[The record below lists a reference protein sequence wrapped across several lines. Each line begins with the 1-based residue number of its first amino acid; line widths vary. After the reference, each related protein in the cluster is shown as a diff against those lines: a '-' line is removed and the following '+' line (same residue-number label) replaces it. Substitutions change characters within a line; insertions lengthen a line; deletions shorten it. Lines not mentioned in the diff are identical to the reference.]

1 MFRCRKR
8 LGRAALTDKYNNF
21 LANGINL
28 EYFTAANNSVYY
40 MKKGFLTVLL
50 SILAGGLTAY
60 GVVKANENHLI
71 PTLQP
76 GENGTGSVEYRTVNL
91 ADSDYPDFTY
101 AAESAV
107 QAVVYVEVTVQ
118 QTARSRGYDP
128 FEDFLNEF
136 GFGFGYGNGNGY
148 GQAQPREQKGSG
160 SGVIIRPDGYIVTNN
175 HVVSGATK
183 ISVTTYDKQKFD
195 ATVVG
200 TDPATDV
207 AIIKV
212 DGQNL
217 PTIPMGDSDQLRL
230 GEWVLAIGSPLGE
243 QLQSTITAGIVS
255 AKGRSMPDGSGE
267 FKIESFIQTD
277 AAVNPGNSG
286 GALVNKKGELVGI
299 NTAIVSQTG
308 SYTGY
313 SFAVP
318 VNIVKRV
325 AADLIDFG
333 SVKRAVLGITMQPV
347 STLDKETQE
356 KLKLNSLK
364 GVYIVEV
371 SKGGAAEEA
380 GLKQGDVIIAID
392 GQQITDGAS
401 VQEKVNN
408 YHPGDKAVVS
418 YVRDGRNQQ
427 AEVTFHAAASQNGE
441 TDVDGSVAFYGA
453 RLKELT
459 KEEQQAMGLRNGG
472 VKIVSVGQGKMAEA
486 GATSGSVILYVN
498 DEPVSKPEDVIA
510 KAKKAQRG
518 IYIEGVD
525 ANGKSFYFGF
535 GK

>member
-1 MFRCRKR
+1 MKR
-8 LGRAALTDKYNNF
+8 
-21 LANGINL
+21 GI
-28 EYFTAANNSVYY
+28 
-40 MKKGFLTVLL
+40 LTVLL
-50 SILAGGLTAY
+50 SVLAGGLTAY
-60 GVVKANENHLI
+60 GVVKANEKSLN
-71 PTLQP
+71 PVRVT
-76 GENGTGSVEYRTVNL
+76 GENGSVEYRTVNL

-107 QAVVYVEVTVQ
+107 EAVVYVEVTVQ
-118 QTARSRGYDP
+118 QQARSRGYQSL
-128 FEDFLNEF
+128 EDLFGFPF
-136 GFGFGYGNGNGY
+136 GFGFGDGY
-148 GQAQPREQKGSG
+148 SQQPQSREAKGSG

-183 ISVTTYDKQKFD
+183 ISVTLNDNQQYD
-195 ATVVG
+195 ATIVG

-212 DGQNL
+212 DAQNL
-217 PTIPMGDSDQLRL
+217 PTIPLGDSDQLRL
-230 GEWVLAIGSPLGE
+230 GEWVLAIGSPLGA
-243 QLQSTITAGIVS
+243 QLRSTITAGIVS

-325 AADLIDFG
+325 ASDLIDFG
-333 SVKRAVLGITMQPV
+333 SVKRAVLGITMQPI
-347 STLDKETQE
+347 DKNIQE
-356 KLKLNSLK
+356 ELKLSSMN
-364 GVYIVEV
+364 GVYIYEV
-371 SKGGAAEEA
+371 TKGSAAEEA
-380 GLKQGDVIIAID
+380 GLRKGDVIIAID
-392 GQQITDGAS
+392 GQKITDGAS

-408 YHPGDKAVVS
+408 YHPGEKAVLT
-418 YVRDGRNQQ
+418 YIRDGKENT
-427 AEVTFHAAASQNGE
+427 AEVTFHAAAAQTGE

-453 RLKELT
+453 RLKEADPETL
-459 KEEQQAMGLRNGG
+459 KALGLRSG
-472 VKIVSVGQGKMAEA
+472 VMISSVGQGKMAEA

-525 ANGKSFYFGF
+525 ERGKSFYFGF

>member
-1 MFRCRKR
+1 
-8 LGRAALTDKYNNF
+8 
-21 LANGINL
+21 
-28 EYFTAANNSVYY
+28 

-60 GVVKANENHLI
+60 GVVKANENNLI
-71 PTLQP
+71 PTRLTP
-76 GENGTGSVEYRTVNL
+76 DGGSVEYRTVNL
-91 ADSDYPDFTY
+91 SESDYPDFTY

-118 QTARSRGYDP
+118 QQARSRGLDLEELFGFP
-128 FEDFLNEF
+128 F
-136 GFGFGYGNGNGY
+136 GFGFGDGY
-148 GQAQPREQKGSG
+148 GQQQPQSREAKGSG

-183 ISVTTYDKQKFD
+183 ISVTTNDNRQFD

-212 DGQNL
+212 EAEDL
-217 PTIPMGDSDQLRL
+217 PTLPLGDSDKLRL
-230 GEWVLAIGSPLGE
+230 GEWVLAIGSPLGQ
-243 QLQSTITAGIVS
+243 QLRSTITAGIVS

-333 SVKRAVLGITMQPV
+333 SVKRAMLGITMQPV

-356 KLKLNSLK
+356 KLKLNSMN

-371 SKGGAAEEA
+371 SKGSAAEEA

-392 GQQITDGAS
+392 GQRITDGAS

-408 YHPGDKAVVS
+408 YHPGDQAVIT
-418 YVRDGRNQQ
+418 YVRDGREQQ
-427 AEVTFHAAASQNGE
+427 VQVTFHAAASQNGE

-453 RLKELT
+453 KLRELT
-459 KEEQQAMGLRNGG
+459 AEEKQAMGLRNG

-486 GATSGSVILYVN
+486 GATAGSVILYVN
-498 DEPVSKPEDVIA
+498 DEAVSKPEDVIA

>member
-1 MFRCRKR
+1 MKR
-8 LGRAALTDKYNNF
+8 
-21 LANGINL
+21 
-28 EYFTAANNSVYY
+28 
-40 MKKGFLTVLL
+40 GFLTVLL
-50 SILAGGLTAY
+50 SVLAGGLTAY
-60 GVVKANENHLI
+60 GVVKANEQNLN
-71 PTLQP
+71 PARLV
-76 GENGTGSVEYRTVNL
+76 GENGSVEYRTVNL

-118 QTARSRGYDP
+118 QTRRSQGIDP
-128 FEDFLNEF
+128 FEYFF
-136 GFGFGYGNGNGY
+136 GFGFGDGY
-148 GQAQPREQKGSG
+148 GQQPQSREQKGSG

-183 ISVTTYDKQKFD
+183 ISVTLNDNQQYD

-212 DGQNL
+212 DAENL
-217 PTIPMGDSDQLRL
+217 PTIPLGDSDQLRL
-230 GEWVLAIGSPLGE
+230 GEWVLAIGSPLGA
-243 QLQSTITAGIVS
+243 QLRGTITAGIVS

-308 SYTGY
+308 SYSGY

-333 SVKRAVLGITMQPV
+333 SVKRAMLGITMQPI
-347 STLDKETQE
+347 DKKIQE
-356 KLKLNSLK
+356 ELKLNSMN

-371 SKGGAAEEA
+371 SKGSAAEEA
-380 GLKQGDVIIAID
+380 GLKQGDVITAID
-392 GQQITDGAS
+392 GQRITDGAS

-408 YHPGDKAVVS
+408 YHPGEKAVIT
-418 YVRDGRNQQ
+418 YIRDGKELTT
-427 AEVTFHAAASQNGE
+427 EVTFHAAASQNGE

-453 RLKELT
+453 RLKAAAPEEL
-459 KEEQQAMGLRNGG
+459 KALGLRSG

>member
-1 MFRCRKR
+1 
-8 LGRAALTDKYNNF
+8 
-21 LANGINL
+21 
-28 EYFTAANNSVYY
+28 

-60 GVVKANENHLI
+60 GVVKANENNLL
-71 PTLQP
+71 PTRLNN
-76 GENGTGSVEYRTVNL
+76 ENGSVEYRTVNL
-91 ADSDYPDFTY
+91 AESDYPDFTY
-101 AAESAV
+101 AAETAV
-107 QAVVYVEVTVQ
+107 QAVVYVEVTAQ
-118 QTARSRGYDP
+118 QSRSRGIDLEELFGFP
-128 FEDFLNEF
+128 F
-136 GFGFGYGNGNGY
+136 GFGFGDGYGGY
-148 GQAQPREQKGSG
+148 GQQQPQSREVKGSG

-175 HVVSGATK
+175 HVVNGATK
-183 ISVTTYDKQKFD
+183 ISVTLNDNRQFE

-212 DGQNL
+212 DAENL
-217 PTIPMGDSDQLRL
+217 PTIPFGDSDQLRL
-230 GEWVLAIGSPLGE
+230 GEWVLAIGSPLGQ
-243 QLQSTITAGIVS
+243 QLRSTITAGIVS
-255 AKGRSMPDGSGE
+255 AKGRSMPDGSNE

-308 SYTGY
+308 SFTGY

-333 SVKRAVLGITMQPV
+333 SVKRAMLGITMQPV
-347 STLDKETQE
+347 STLDKKIQE
-356 KLKLNSLK
+356 DLKLNSMN

-371 SKGGAAEEA
+371 SKGSAAEEA

-392 GQQITDGAS
+392 GQRISDGAS

-408 YHPGDKAVVS
+408 YHPGEKAVVT
-418 YVRDGRNQQ
+418 YIRDGKENNV
-427 AEVTFHAAASQNGE
+427 EVTFHAAGTQTGE

-453 RLKELT
+453 RLKALSADEL
-459 KEEQQAMGLRNGG
+459 KAMGLRSG

-486 GATSGSVILYVN
+486 GATAGSVILYVN

-525 ANGKSFYFGF
+525 SNGKSFYFGF

>member
-1 MFRCRKR
+1 
-8 LGRAALTDKYNNF
+8 
-21 LANGINL
+21 
-28 EYFTAANNSVYY
+28 

-60 GVVKANENHLI
+60 GVVKANEKNLSPVRI
-71 PTLQP
+71 S
-76 GENGTGSVEYRTVNL
+76 GENGSVEYRTVNL

-118 QTARSRGYDP
+118 RQANRSQGIDP
-128 FEDFLNEF
+128 FEYFFGE
-136 GFGFGYGNGNGY
+136 GFGERFGYG
-148 GQAQPREQKGSG
+148 QSQPREQKGSG

-175 HVVSGATK
+175 HVVSGATS
-183 ISVTTYDKQKFD
+183 ISVTLNDNSQYE

-207 AIIKV
+207 AIIKI
-212 DGQNL
+212 DAQNL
-217 PTIPMGDSDQLRL
+217 PSIPLGDSDQLRL
-230 GEWVLAIGSPLGE
+230 GEWVLAIGSPLGA
-243 QLQSTITAGIVS
+243 QLRGTITAGIVS

-286 GALVNKKGELVGI
+286 GALVNKRGELVGI

-308 SYTGY
+308 SYSGY

-325 AADLIDFG
+325 ASDLIDFG
-333 SVKRAVLGITMQPV
+333 SVKRAVLGITMQPI
-347 STLDKETQE
+347 DKKIQE
-356 KLKLNSLK
+356 DLKLNSMN

-371 SKGGAAEEA
+371 SKGSAAEEA

-392 GQQITDGAS
+392 GQRISDGAS

-408 YHPGDKAVVS
+408 YHPGEKAVVT
-418 YVRDGRNQQ
+418 YIRDGKENNV
-427 AEVTFHAAASQNGE
+427 EVTFHAAGTQTGAKPKE
-441 TDVDGSVAFYGA
+441 TD
-453 RLKELT
+453 K
-459 KEEQQAMGLRNGG
+459 
-472 VKIVSVGQGKMAEA
+472 
-486 GATSGSVILYVN
+486 
-498 DEPVSKPEDVIA
+498 SK
-510 KAKKAQRG
+510 R
-518 IYIEGVD
+518 
-525 ANGKSFYFGF
+525 
-535 GK
+535 

>member
-1 MFRCRKR
+1 MCTMKR
-8 LGRAALTDKYNNF
+8 
-21 LANGINL
+21 GI
-28 EYFTAANNSVYY
+28 
-40 MKKGFLTVLL
+40 LTVLL
-50 SILAGGLTAY
+50 SVLAGGLTAY
-60 GVVKANENHLI
+60 GVVKANAKSLDPVRVVSEN
-71 PTLQP
+71 
-76 GENGTGSVEYRTVNL
+76 GSVEYRTVNL
-91 ADSDYPDFTY
+91 AESDYPDFTY

-107 QAVVYVEVTVQ
+107 EAVVYVEVTVQ
-118 QTARSRGYDP
+118 SRSQSINIDP
-128 FEDFLNEF
+128 FFRYFFGDEF
-136 GFGFGYGNGNGY
+136 GFG
-148 GQAQPREQKGSG
+148 QPQSREQKGSG

-175 HVVSGATK
+175 HVVNGATK
-183 ISVTTYDKQKFD
+183 ISVTLNNNQQYD
-195 ATVVG
+195 ATIVG

-212 DGQNL
+212 DAENL
-217 PTIPMGDSDQLRL
+217 PTLPLGDSDQLRL
-230 GEWVLAIGSPLGE
+230 GEWVLAIGSPLGA
-243 QLQSTITAGIVS
+243 QLRSTITAGIVS

-333 SVKRAVLGITMQPV
+333 SVKRAVLGITMQPI
-347 STLDKETQE
+347 DKKIQE
-356 KLKLNSLK
+356 DLKLSSMNGVFINEVLK
-364 GVYIVEV
+364 G
-371 SKGGAAEEA
+371 SAAEEA
-380 GLKQGDVIIAID
+380 GLQQGDVIIAID
-392 GQQITDGAS
+392 GQKITDGAS

-408 YHPGDKAVVS
+408 YHPGEKAVIT
-418 YVRDGRNQQ
+418 YIRDGKEKTT
-427 AEVTFHAAASQNGE
+427 EVTFHAAASRNGE

-453 RLKELT
+453 RLKEADPQML
-459 KEEQQAMGLRNGG
+459 KAMGLRSG
-472 VKIVSVGQGKMAEA
+472 VRIVSVGQGKMAEA
-486 GATSGSVILYVN
+486 GATSGSIILYVN

-525 ANGKSFYFGF
+525 ESGKSFYFGF

>member
-1 MFRCRKR
+1 
-8 LGRAALTDKYNNF
+8 
-21 LANGINL
+21 
-28 EYFTAANNSVYY
+28 

-60 GVVKANENHLI
+60 GVVKANEKNLSPVRI
-71 PTLQP
+71 S
-76 GENGTGSVEYRTVNL
+76 GENGSVEYRTVNL

-118 QTARSRGYDP
+118 RQSRSMQGIDP
-128 FEDFLNEF
+128 FEFFFGE
-136 GFGFGYGNGNGY
+136 GFGNGFGNGY
-148 GQAQPREQKGSG
+148 GQSQPREQKGSG

-175 HVVSGATK
+175 HVVSGATS
-183 ISVTTYDKQKFD
+183 ITVTLNDNSQYE

-207 AIIKV
+207 AIIKI
-212 DGQNL
+212 DAQNL
-217 PTIPMGDSDQLRL
+217 PSIPLGDSDQLRL
-230 GEWVLAIGSPLGE
+230 GEWVLAIGSPLGA
-243 QLQSTITAGIVS
+243 QLRGTITAGIVS

-286 GALVNKKGELVGI
+286 GALVNKRGELVGI

-308 SYTGY
+308 SYSGY

-325 AADLIDFG
+325 ASDLIDFG
-333 SVKRAVLGITMQPV
+333 SVKRAVLGITMQPI
-347 STLDKETQE
+347 DKKIQE
-356 KLKLNSLK
+356 DLKLNSMN

-371 SKGGAAEEA
+371 SKGSAAEEA

-392 GQQITDGAS
+392 GQRISDGAS

-408 YHPGDKAVVS
+408 YHPGEKAVVT
-418 YVRDGRNQQ
+418 YIRDGKENNV
-427 AEVTFHAAASQNGE
+427 EVTFHAAGTQTGE

-453 RLKELT
+453 RLKALSADEL
-459 KEEQQAMGLRNGG
+459 KAMGLRSG

-486 GATSGSVILYVN
+486 GATAGSVILYVN